1 MNHWLQA
8 FTEFRPCATRFAR
21 SMPAGGT
28 ASASSWWVRFS
39 LLSQFVA
46 VTPPAR
52 DGVKAARAADTIQ
65 ADATH
70 DPDAE

>member
-1 MNHWLQA
+1 MRNPL
-8 FTEFRPCATRFAR
+8 R
-21 SMPAGGT
+21 SID
-28 ASASSWWVRFS
+28 ASWRNRICFVLVGAIFV
-39 LLSQFVA
+39 LSQFVA

-52 DGVKAARAADTIQ
+52 DGVKAGRAADTIQ